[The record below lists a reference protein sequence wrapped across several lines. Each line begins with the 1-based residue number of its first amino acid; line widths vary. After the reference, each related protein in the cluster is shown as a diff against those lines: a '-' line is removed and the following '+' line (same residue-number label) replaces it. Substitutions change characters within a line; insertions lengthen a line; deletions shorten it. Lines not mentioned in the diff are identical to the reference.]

1 MKPAPFDYF
10 APGERTEALTLL
22 AQYGE
27 EAKILAGGQ
36 SLLPLMHMRLARPHV
51 IVDINHLA
59 DLAYITQTSAGGFAV
74 GALTR
79 QRMVERS
86 STVRAQH
93 PLLAAAMPLIGHFQ
107 IRTRGTLG
115 GSLVHADPAAELPAL
130 CVALDASFVLHSATQ
145 ERLVPAEDF
154 FLGYLTTALAPEE
167 MLTEIRFPAWP
178 STWGWDIQEVCRRAG
193 DFALVGAIALL
204 HIDAD
209 RTCQAVR
216 LTLFGVGGAPVRMRQ
231 AEALLVGR
239 RVDAQA
245 LTEVAQ
251 VVAAALEPEADIH
264 ASVAYRKEVGGVLAR
279 RTLTRAL
286 HRAQG
291 DGMQ

>member
-1 MKPAPFDYF
+1 
-10 APGERTEALTLL
+10 
-22 AQYGE
+22 
-27 EAKILAGGQ
+27 
-36 SLLPLMHMRLARPHV
+36 MHMRLARPHV
-51 IVDINHLA
+51 VVDINRLA
-59 DLAYITQTSAGGFAV
+59 DLAYITQTSDGGFAV

-79 QRMVERS
+79 QRTIERS

-93 PLLAAAMPLIGHFQ
+93 PLLAAAMPLIGHIQ
-107 IRTRGTLG
+107 IRNRGTVG

-130 CVALDASFVLHSATQ
+130 CVALDATFVLRSTTQ
-145 ERLVPAEDF
+145 ERLVPAEEF

-167 MLTEIRFPAWP
+167 MLAEIRLPAWP
-178 STWGWDIQEVCRRAG
+178 PAWGWDIQEVCRRAG

-204 HIDAD
+204 HINAD
-209 RTCQAVR
+209 HTCQAAR

-239 RVDAQA
+239 RVDDQA
-245 LTEVAQ
+245 LLEVAQ
-251 VVAAALEPEADIH
+251 LVTAELEPEADIH
-264 ASVAYRKEVGGVLAR
+264 ASVMYRKEVGGVLAR

-291 DGMQ
+291 DGAQ